1 MLYVG
6 GGCLDASPELREFV
20 QKTGIPVASTFMG
33 LGAFPD
39 NDKLGLQVFASCDRL
54 HCAMCVVCLDYLDY
68 LAATRIG
75 SHSQAAPSLVF
86 ILYMFEHA

>member
-1 MLYVG
+1 MQARKPVLYVG

-39 NDKLGLQVFASCDRL
+39 NDKLGLQVFASCDQL
-54 HCAMCVVCLDYLDY
+54 HCAMCAVLVC
-68 LAATRIG
+68 T
-75 SHSQAAPSLVF
+75 
-86 ILYMFEHA
+86 ILLQPGMPA